1 MEILK
6 INNLYKQYH
15 EKKALENIS
24 FSINEKDIVSIVGP
38 SGAGKSTLLKCIF
51 NLEQA
56 SKGDII
62 VLNEYILKNGIY
74 SKNKILKKIFPKM
87 GFIFQDFNLFDNL
100 NVYDNIALCMKIVQ
114 KRKKEDIDKTIKEL
128 LAIVNLTD
136 KEKSYPSM
144 LSGGE
149 RQRVA
154 VARALALDPKI
165 LLLDEPTSALDNE
178 NINELIKI
186 LKDLKEKK
194 NMTMLIV
201 THDLSFAKKISNRL
215 IMLDKGNLILDNSIE
230 MLDNIED
237 ERIKKFLE
245 MR

>member
-1 MEILK
+1 MNFPSL
-6 INNLYKQYH
+6 NL
-15 EKKALENIS
+15 
-24 FSINEKDIVSIVGP
+24 
-38 SGAGKSTLLKCIF
+38 
-51 NLEQA
+51 
-56 SKGDII
+56 
-62 VLNEYILKNGIY
+62 
-74 SKNKILKKIFPKM
+74 
-87 GFIFQDFNLFDNL
+87 
-100 NVYDNIALCMKIVQ
+100 
-114 KRKKEDIDKTIKEL
+114 
-128 LAIVNLTD
+128 VNLTD
-136 KEKSYPSM
+136 KEKSYPSQ

-154 VARALALDPKI
+154 IARALALNPKI

-186 LKDLKEKK
+186 LKDLKDKK

-201 THDLSFAKKISNRL
+201 THDLSFSKMVSNRL
-215 IMLDKGNLILDNSIE
+215 IMIEKGNLILDNFVE